1 MADEELKNQLE
12 SQENEQGLDL
22 DDDELDP
29 ISGGA
34 QFDSDEIVPIEE
46 DVMLIR
52 KF

>member
-1 MADEELKNQLE
+1 MADEGLKNQLE

-22 DDDELDP
+22 DDELDP